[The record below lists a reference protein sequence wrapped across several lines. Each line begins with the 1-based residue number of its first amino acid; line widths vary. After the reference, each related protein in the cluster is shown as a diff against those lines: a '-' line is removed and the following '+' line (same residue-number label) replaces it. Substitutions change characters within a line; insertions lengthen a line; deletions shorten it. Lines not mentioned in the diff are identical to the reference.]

1 LVAVQ
6 QNLTISWVTVGRSN
20 EGPQLVRIGSGAD
33 PRQLAISAPRNAHM
47 SETTEISTSPSR
59 PKYKPVPASAPAPK
73 FELPSFEVPKIEI
86 PVVLRELA
94 EKSVSQAKE
103 TYEKLKSAA
112 DEATDV
118 LEETYAT
125 ATKGASDLSLKLIEA
140 ARENTNAAFDFAA
153 EIMTVKSLSDVV
165 ELSTRHTRKQ
175 YEAVAAQ
182 AKELTAIA
190 QKVAVETS
198 EPLKECLGKFK
209 VA

>member
-1 LVAVQ
+1 
-6 QNLTISWVTVGRSN
+6 
-20 EGPQLVRIGSGAD
+20 VRIGSGAD
-33 PRQLAISAPRNAHM
+33 PRWLAISAPRNADM
-47 SETTEISTSPSR
+47 SEATEISTSPSR

-182 AKELTAIA
+182 TKELTAIA

-198 EPLKECLGKFK
+198 EPLKESLGKFK

>member
-1 LVAVQ
+1 
-6 QNLTISWVTVGRSN
+6 
-20 EGPQLVRIGSGAD
+20 
-33 PRQLAISAPRNAHM
+33 M
-47 SETTEISTSPSR
+47 TEATYTSPKAKSKPASTSA
-59 PKYKPVPASAPAPK
+59 ASAFELPK

-118 LEETYAT
+118 LEETCAT

-153 EIMTVKSLSDVV
+153 EIMTVKSFSDVV

-175 YEAVAAQ
+175 DRPSSATRPRGRVQGRSRPRGRPFWLVRTQKLANTKPSAMNC
-182 AKELTAIA
+182 TA
-190 QKVAVETS
+190 
-198 EPLKECLGKFK
+198 
-209 VA
+209 